1 MILSKEDN
9 DIIINHL
16 YKYNEGVGVVDKM
29 AMDSYINKI
38 EFTDNDIIFHGV
50 RIVAVPI
57 DDVEEYNIGKGI
69 GEVGDKV
76 TIELSVFDPVYRE
89 VFKAAIREIKIN
101 RINDKKR
108 Y

>member
-9 DIIINHL
+9 DIIVEHL

-29 AMDSYINKI
+29 AMDSYINRI
-38 EFTDNDIIFHGV
+38 EFTDDDIIFHGV

-57 DDVEEYNIGKGI
+57 DDIEQYNIGESI

-76 TIELSVFDPVYRE
+76 TISLSIFDTVYRE
-89 VFKAAIREIKIN
+89 VFKSAIREIKIN